1 MSSGFT
7 ELPRYSR
14 TTFAA
19 FAINVLLLEFTTWVL
34 LTTAPYFVPVIAL
47 PVIILDAL
55 IAWALSRREGRTA
68 QIGRGLAIACLT
80 PLLTLLIFIPGWI
93 ITRNIGH

>member
-1 MSSGFT
+1 MSSGFSD
-7 ELPRYSR
+7 LPRYGR

-19 FAINVLLLEFTTWVL
+19 FAINVLLLQFMTWVL
-34 LTTAPYFVPVIAL
+34 LTTAPYFIPVIAL
-47 PVIILDAL
+47 PVTILDAL
-55 IAWALSRREGRTA
+55 IAWALTRREGRTA

-93 ITRNIGH
+93 ISRNFGH